1 MKDCTWINLDF
12 IERYNSREMRKDR
25 VGMAKESWEERKEK
39 KGRRKKIIRET
50 Q

>member
-25 VGMAKESWEERKEK
+25 VGMAKESWDERIKEGGK
-39 KGRRKKIIRET
+39 NN
-50 Q
+50 